1 MPEFYGT
8 DKRYNQFS
16 AYLKN
21 KFGQKVY
28 KITLDAGFSCPN
40 RDGTIST
47 GGCIFCDDGGSFS
60 RAHSNLL
67 PVEEQV
73 KAGVAS
79 LSEKF
84 KAKKFMSYFQ
94 AYTNT
99 YKPVQE
105 LEKIYGSALNHPDIV
120 GISIGT
126 RPDCVDSDKLNLIA
140 SYTKDYETWI
150 EYGLQSVHDRTLKY
164 INRGH
169 DFKTF
174 ARTCDETMKRGIKV
188 CAHVILGLPG
198 ESRDD
203 MLETAKTLAEMGV
216 DGIKIHDLCIM
227 KNTKLAQIYKEQEI
241 KLLEE
246 DEYVSLVC
254 DFLEVLPVGTTIH
267 RLAGNGLQALKI
279 APLWLNKKFE
289 VLNKIDRE
297 LLTRNSWQGKFYKV
311 S

>member
-174 ARTCDETMKRGIKV
+174 TRTCDETMKRGIKV

-216 DGIKIHDLCIM
+216 DGVKIHDLCIM

-254 DFLEVLPVGTTIH
+254 DFLEVLPVETTIH

-289 VLNKIDRE
+289 VLNKINRE